1 MIIFFISFLFFF
13 INGQCF
19 ANIQLDDKNSSVEIL
34 PNKGIFEY
42 NNQKFIGLKIS
53 LEKDWKT
60 YWKNPGDAGVALE
73 INFSEDSKI
82 NNYKVLF
89 PFPNKF
95 IDHGVITYGYEKEVI
110 YPIKLDFIEDA
121 MEFES
126 NLVVNYLICNKICIP
141 KTEIKKVS
149 LDLTNNKQNFFD
161 SEVYKYLKTVP
172 KSNGKHFDLKLVDFK
187 SESLLYKF
195 NNKIEKGEAEVF
207 VFNEHEIN
215 NFETKFF
222 EKNNEVYLEIR
233 SDEDFENFSKPI
245 YLSFSDGK
253 IYEEHKK
260 NIPKK
265 QNSHFIYYIMLAFL
279 GGLILNFMPC
289 VLPILSLKIYSLV
302 NLKNSSLQ
310 ELRKRSL
317 SVILGIIISFLFL
330 ATFVI
335 FLRLIGHEVGWGFQ
349 FQNFYFILSIAVII
363 FTFSLNLLGF
373 FEIILP
379 NKINNFFN
387 SKISNESYYSSFLT
401 GAFSTLLATPCSAP
415 FLGTAVGFSMMASNP
430 TIIVIFLFISLGF
443 AFPYI
448 VLVVLPKLIG
458 FLPKPGPWMENFKT
472 FMGLLLILTFG
483 WLLSLLKIENIFIF
497 FSVSLIIFI
506 SIFRNRTLF
515 NIISGSS
522 VVLLLLFILFSF
534 TTVNKGLWTNFNEK
548 LLEKHLS
555 SDNLIMVDFTADW
568 CVTCQVNKISTLNSN
583 EVNDF
588 FKENDVKLLRADW
601 TDKNDRILGFMSNF
615 DRYGIPLNII
625 YGPKNKEG
633 VILPEILTKTIV
645 INALDELK

>member
-1 MIIFFISFLFFF
+1 MINLLIFFLLFL
-13 INGQCF
+13 INEQSF
-19 ANIQLDDKNSSVEIL
+19 ANIQLDDNNSSVEVI
-34 PNKGIFEY
+34 PDNGVFDY
-42 NNQKFIGLKIS
+42 NNQKYIGLKIT
-53 LEKDWKT
+53 LEKNWKT
-60 YWKNPGDAGVALE
+60 YWKNPGDAGVSLE
-73 INFSEDSKI
+73 INFSENSKI

-95 IDHGVITYGYEKEVI
+95 IDHGVITNGYEKEVI
-110 YPIKLDFIEDA
+110 YPIKLDFSKDVIN
-121 MEFES
+121 FES
-126 NLVVNYLICNKICIP
+126 NLIVNYLICNKICIP
-141 KTEIKKVS
+141 KTEIKKIN
-149 LDLTNNKQNFFD
+149 LDLKNNTQKLAD
-161 SEVYKYLKTVP
+161 SEVYKYFKNVP
-172 KSNGKHFDLKLVDFK
+172 KSNGKHFGLKLVDFK
-187 SESLLYKF
+187 SKYLLYKF
-195 NNKIEKGEAEVF
+195 NNNIEKEEAKVF
-207 VFNEHEIN
+207 VFNENEIN
-215 NFETKFF
+215 NFETEFF
-222 EKNNEVYLEIR
+222 EKKNEVYLEIR
-233 SDEDFENFSKPI
+233 TDEDFKNFTKPI

-253 IYEEHKK
+253 IFEEHKK
-260 NIPKK
+260 NIPKQ
-265 QNSHFIYYIMLAFL
+265 QNSRTIYYILLAFL

-302 NLKNSSLQ
+302 NLKKSSRQ

-317 SVILGIIISFLFL
+317 SVILGIIFSFFCL

-349 FQNFYFILSIAVII
+349 FQNFYFILSIAII
-363 FTFSLNLLGF
+363 VFIFSLNLLGF

-379 NKINNFFN
+379 NKINNFFH

-430 TIIVIFLFISLGF
+430 TIILIFLCISLGF

-448 VLVVLPKLIG
+448 VLVLLPKLIN
-458 FLPKPGPWMENFKT
+458 FFPKPGSWMENFKV

-497 FSVSLIIFI
+497 VSVSLIIFTL
-506 SIFRNRTLF
+506 IFRNRTLF

-534 TTVNKGLWTNFNEK
+534 SSENKGLWKNFDEK
-548 LLEKHLS
+548 LLENYLS
-555 SDNLIMVDFTADW
+555 SNNLIIVDFTADW
-568 CVTCQVNKISTLNSN
+568 CVTCQVNKISTLNSD
-583 EVNDF
+583 EVNVF

-601 TDKNDRILGFMSNF
+601 TDKNNRILGFMSNF
-615 DRYGIPLNII
+615 NRYGIPLNII

-633 VILPEILTKTIV
+633 IVLPEILTKTIV
-645 INALDELK
+645 INGLDELK